1 MTSTEEEVLLERILD
16 LDARW
21 FPPRISVVREIAN
34 IILATRGETPPQTV
48 GQNWVRNFINRHE
61 ILQTKYNRKYDY
73 HRAQCEDPVIIQGWF
88 ELVRNTIAKYGILNE
103 DVYNFD
109 ETGFQM
115 GVITTS
121 KVVTRADR
129 RGRPKSIQPG
139 NREWVSVVHG
149 INAQGWAIPPLII
162 LAGRLHQGVWYTES
176 GLPRDWAIAMSENGW
191 TDDQVGFEW
200 IQHFN
205 KYTLPRAKGQYRLL
219 VLDGHG
225 SHHTGRFS
233 EYCRQNSIITLCMP
247 PHASHL
253 LQPLDVGCFGPLK
266 ALYGKEVEGQMR
278 LGVNHMTKEEFLP
291 VYHRAHVAAITAKN
305 IQSSFRATGL
315 VPYDPDQVL
324 LTLNPVVRTP
334 SPVHAEESEWESKT
348 PRNLSEVRRQA
359 KHIQDQRRLLRSTS
373 RSPTDR
379 AFRQL
384 LKGYEK
390 VAHERAIL
398 EVENAALRAE
408 NTRQKRKRA
417 TRRTFVAD
425 GGVLTIQEG
434 QDEVQNREV
443 EAQIRKEAE
452 RSRARATRV
461 YASARAPR
469 RCSLCESLEHD
480 SRTCSNRQ
488 RNGPLPL

>member
-1 MTSTEEEVLLERILD
+1 MLRSSTSTREGRISLALHAYKSQEIRSLRAAARTYDVPHSTLCTRYHGTLSRRESRPVTHKMTSTEEEVLLERILD

-34 IILATRGETPPQTV
+34 IILATRGETLPQTV

-121 KVVTRADR
+121 KVVTRAGR

-205 KYTLPRAKGQYRLL
+205 KYTLPRAKGQYRLH

-233 EYCRQNSIITLCMP
+233 EYCRHNSIITLCMP
-247 PHASHL
+247 PYASHL
-253 LQPLDVGCFGPLK
+253 LQPLNVGCFGPLK
-266 ALYGKEVEGQMR
+266 A
-278 LGVNHMTKEEFLP
+278 
-291 VYHRAHVAAITAKN
+291 
-305 IQSSFRATGL
+305 
-315 VPYDPDQVL
+315 
-324 LTLNPVVRTP
+324 
-334 SPVHAEESEWESKT
+334 
-348 PRNLSEVRRQA
+348 
-359 KHIQDQRRLLRSTS
+359 
-373 RSPTDR
+373 
-379 AFRQL
+379 
-384 LKGYEK
+384 
-390 VAHERAIL
+390 
-398 EVENAALRAE
+398 
-408 NTRQKRKRA
+408 
-417 TRRTFVAD
+417 
-425 GGVLTIQEG
+425 
-434 QDEVQNREV
+434 
-443 EAQIRKEAE
+443 
-452 RSRARATRV
+452 
-461 YASARAPR
+461 
-469 RCSLCESLEHD
+469 
-480 SRTCSNRQ
+480 
-488 RNGPLPL
+488 